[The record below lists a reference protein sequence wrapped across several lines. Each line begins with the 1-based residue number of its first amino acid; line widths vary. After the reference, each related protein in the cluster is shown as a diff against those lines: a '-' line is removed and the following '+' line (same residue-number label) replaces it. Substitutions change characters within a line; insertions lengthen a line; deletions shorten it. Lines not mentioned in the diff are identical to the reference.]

1 LDPLVPN
8 QMRYRAALHSEDSHH
23 TVQVPLR
30 SRTARASVVFSHG
43 EDVTFAI
50 DHIDSGF
57 GNALPDRKQA
67 NRIAA
72 GIALSL
78 AAHALLLALYRQPVT
93 TLPAA
98 PPERLTIR
106 LRAAPPPAEV
116 KPAEAPPVP
125 RARHPARKTRPVIA
139 VAPEK
144 RRSTDDT
151 YAVEPAPETPAT
163 PSPPATTTRHVDV
176 DAARSMARGMATK
189 LLSEPDPDKV
199 GTALER
205 LPKPPLQTENKFER
219 AIKGAKRADCK
230 DGVPGGLLAPIFLA
244 MDQKDSGCKW

>member
-1 LDPLVPN
+1 MV
-8 QMRYRAALHSEDSHH
+8 H
-23 TVQVPLR
+23 TL
-30 SRTARASVVFSHG
+30 
-43 EDVTFAI
+43 TFAI
-50 DHIDSGF
+50 DHIDGGF
-57 GNALPDRKQA
+57 QNALPDRKQA

-78 AAHALLLALYRQPVT
+78 AAHALLLAIYRQPVT

-98 PPERLTIR
+98 VPERLTIR
-106 LRAAPPPAEV
+106 LQAAPPAAEV

-125 RARHPARKTRPVIA
+125 RAQPPARKARRVIA

-144 RRSTDDT
+144 RQSAEETFT
-151 YAVEPAPETPAT
+151 VKPAPETPA
-163 PSPPATTTRHVDV
+163 PAPAPAPTQHFDV

-189 LLSEPDPDKV
+189 LLTEPDPDKV

-205 LPKPPLQTENKFER
+205 LPKPQLQTESKFER
-219 AIKGAKRADCK
+219 AIKQAKRPDCK

-244 MDQKDSGCKW
+244 MDKKDSGCKW

>member
-1 LDPLVPN
+1 
-8 QMRYRAALHSEDSHH
+8 
-23 TVQVPLR
+23 
-30 SRTARASVVFSHG
+30 
-43 EDVTFAI
+43 VTFAI
-50 DHIDSGF
+50 DHIDGGF
-57 GNALPDRKQA
+57 RSALPDRKQA

-78 AAHALLLALYRQPVT
+78 AAHALLLAIYRQPMT

-98 PPERLTIR
+98 APERLTIR
-106 LRAAPPPAEV
+106 LQAAPPPAEV

-125 RARHPARKTRPVIA
+125 RAQPPARKARRVIA

-144 RRSTDDT
+144 RQSTAET
-151 YAVEPAPETPAT
+151 FVVKTAPETPA
-163 PSPPATTTRHVDV
+163 PAPAPTQHFDV

-189 LLSEPDPDKV
+189 LLTEPDPDKV

-205 LPKPPLQTENKFER
+205 LPKPPLQTESKFER
-219 AIKGAKRADCK
+219 AIKQAKRPDCK

-244 MDQKDSGCKW
+244 MDKKDSGCKW

>member
-1 LDPLVPN
+1 
-8 QMRYRAALHSEDSHH
+8 M
-23 TVQVPLR
+23 
-30 SRTARASVVFSHG
+30 SVVFSHG

-50 DHIDSGF
+50 DHIDGGF
-57 GNALPDRKQA
+57 RSALPDSKQA

-78 AAHALLLALYRQPVT
+78 AAHALLLAIYRQPVT
-93 TLPAA
+93 TLPATA
-98 PPERLTIR
+98 PERLTIR
-106 LRAAPPPAEV
+106 LQAAPPPAEV

-125 RARHPARKTRPVIA
+125 RAPRPAKKTRPVIA

-144 RRSTDDT
+144 RQSTGET
-151 YAVEPAPETPAT
+151 YAVKPAPETPAP
-163 PSPPATTTRHVDV
+163 PSAPATTQHFDV

-189 LLSEPDPDKV
+189 LLNEPDPDKV

-205 LPKPPLQTENKFER
+205 LPKPQLQTESKFER
-219 AIKGAKRADCK
+219 AIKQAKRPDCK

-244 MDQKDSGCKW
+244 MDKKDSGCKW